1 VSLRVQKLLLTGASQ
16 SINPVYFV
24 FHVLLL
30 VTLALLLCQI
40 HDLMQTI
47 PTPAP
52 DVQRKLFLGN
62 YTTVR
67 QKELAIARVSDHFLI
82 NARTS
87 LELAR
92 INILYFGVDRAR
104 IRWTL
109 PQFAGEKTQ
118 PMHGR

>member
-1 VSLRVQKLLLTGASQ
+1 
-16 SINPVYFV
+16 
-24 FHVLLL
+24 
-30 VTLALLLCQI
+30 
-40 HDLMQTI
+40 MQTI